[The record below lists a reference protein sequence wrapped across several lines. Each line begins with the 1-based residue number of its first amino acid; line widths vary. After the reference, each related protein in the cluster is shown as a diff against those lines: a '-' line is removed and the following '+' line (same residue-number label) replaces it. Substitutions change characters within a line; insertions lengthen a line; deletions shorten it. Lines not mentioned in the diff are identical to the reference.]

1 MPMHNGLL
9 PREGFKADTVIR
21 VLGKTAFNPA
31 FTLPLLLLARFTK
44 KGENYSI
51 LHQKAFSRVKLLFYL
66 GLVRW
71 LSTWYSK
78 GVLNNWQDDQYD
90 WRGREIVLITGG
102 SGGIGGH
109 VVRFLSE
116 KGVKVVVLDIQ
127 PLTFEACKSIR
138 VKQTSAD
145 QKSPRVDTSGQHPT
159 STISSATSRLQRTSP
174 PRPRTSAPRSA
185 IPPS

>member
-9 PREGFKADTVIR
+9 PREGFKADTVLR

-51 LHQKAFSRVKLLFYL
+51 LHHKAFSRVKLLFYL

-109 VVRFLSE
+109 VVKFLSE

-127 PLTFEACKSIR
+127 PLTFEACKSALSGRTISEYP
-138 VKQTSAD
+138 SAD
-145 QKSPRVDTSGQHPT
+145 VPGQHPMST
-159 STISSATSRLQRTSP
+159 SSSATSPPQRRSP
-174 PRPRTSAPRSA
+174 PWPRTSAQRSA
-185 IPPS
+185 TPPC